1 MRKKLLSIL
10 VILFVTSVS
19 GYLVNRAYVF
29 SMSYPFDRVLLEG
42 RLHFPVSL
50 TRSSDD
56 YNASVITEYGN
67 KYIEMSSF
75 IDRVCDGSTPS
86 IYYYAKGKT
95 VIRNIVKK
103 LNIDVFAFFLFFIL
117 CGFIHAV
124 WSIVIRIQFGSQILG
139 RLLSNYSFLMS
150 MVLFSFCWYLL
161 NPRMYISVVMAS
173 LMTAGVMIAASI
185 YLFEKKFPRMILI
198 LGAILISSAVAV
210 TGLFVE
216 HGLIL
221 FSVFLVNVASFAI
234 CIAAAVVRMIKNRN
248 ISKRIVVLLIMG
260 MTISM
265 AMPFMF
271 LSYSII
277 GDTAIPVSYY
287 IVFSLLMP
295 LVMSNNFESD
305 NLRYVLSVRKRY
317 FLRLFLDIIAAF
329 CTVIVFQVIVTKEIS
344 GIPGEYYHYA
354 LIPGIIILLLIRKKM
369 FDLIRDEN
377 PVYRNI
383 FADAVRRVSEISAS
397 PIEFNEKVNK
407 TYEVIKEVTGVRFA
421 HIELFEMSIA
431 NKIIGLEEIISYSK
445 GTSVEKHFN
454 RNTTLLNR
462 NDFFSSSMFEIL
474 QIVNKNIEIIVPIR
488 SRQFTIG
495 VLQAGDK
502 ENGQPLADDEVTF
515 LNSLSVVF
523 CQMIE
528 NEMLF
533 KEYMLKRE
541 YEREI
546 DIASYIQMR
555 LFPKR
560 LPIGKGI
567 HIAHYSRPFLKVTG
581 DYYDFIDIDE
591 KRTLVAIGDVAGHG
605 LSAATILAVVGNIIH
620 AMVREGRD
628 EKEIMNEL
636 NHFFSVR
643 YRGTE
648 LMTLFLI
655 VYDNTDNS
663 VTYIN
668 AGHCAPYIYR
678 NSGFMENLLSEKS
691 PILGASRT
699 IEYTSSRMVMKKG
712 DEIILYTDGIIE
724 IEGDKFGNNVGDR
737 ILLEAL
743 SECCSLDIDQKISA
757 FTGKIEKFPRHAIHD
772 DITVIGIKVL

>member
-1 MRKKLLSIL
+1 
-10 VILFVTSVS
+10 
-19 GYLVNRAYVF
+19 
-29 SMSYPFDRVLLEG
+29 MSYPFDRVLLEG
-42 RLHFPVSL
+42 RLHFTVSL

-56 YNASVITEYGN
+56 YSASVITEFGN

-75 IDRVCDGSTPS
+75 IDRVCDGNTPS

-161 NPRMYISVVMAS
+161 NPRMYICVVMTS
-173 LMTAGVMIAASI
+173 LMAAGVMITASI
-185 YLFEKKFPRMILI
+185 YLFGKKFPRLMLVS
-198 LGAILISSAVAV
+198 GAILISSAVAV

-216 HGLIL
+216 HELIL
-221 FSVFLVNVASFAI
+221 FSVFGVNVASFAV
-234 CIAAAVVRMIKNRN
+234 CIVAAVVRMIRNRN

-265 AMPFMF
+265 AMPFMV
-271 LSYSII
+271 LSYSLIH
-277 GDTAIPVSYY
+277 DTSIPVSYY
-287 IVFSLLMP
+287 MVFSLLMP

-329 CTVIVFQVIVTKEIS
+329 CTVIVFQVIVTKAVN
-344 GIPGEYYHYA
+344 GIPGEYYHYV

-431 NKIIGLEEIISYSK
+431 NKIAGLEEIISYSK
-445 GTSVEKHFN
+445 GTPVEKHFN

-474 QIVNKNIEIIVPIR
+474 QIANQNIEIIVPIR
-488 SRQFTIG
+488 SKQFTIG
-495 VLQAGDK
+495 VLHAGDK

-523 CQMIE
+523 YQMIE

-581 DYYDFIDIDE
+581 DYYDFIDIDD

-668 AGHCAPYIYR
+668 AGHCEPYIYR
-678 NSGFMENLLSEKS
+678 NGGFMENVLSEKS
-691 PILGASRT
+691 PILGASRN
-699 IEYTSSRMVMKKG
+699 IEYTSSRIIMKKG

-757 FTGKIEKFPRHAIHD
+757 FAGKIEKFPRHAIHD